1 MGQIKKLP
9 NKDFVHYAK
18 TMINAFPGF
27 PGYEAPDK
35 LTIDKMSKILM
46 KMNKDDA
53 TLNYFGYYENK
64 EFLGGIRFFDFT
76 MNLFGSSVING
87 GGSLLGVDL
96 MHKKEKIAKQL
107 MEFFLDYY
115 LKKKAP
121 IISLYPFRPDFYHK
135 MGFGYGTKLND
146 YIIKP
151 LELPDKGDKS
161 KVRFYEKKDWA
172 KLKACYNRYSKKRH
186 GMYQKVASERRRYDA
201 ESVRIAIFE
210 QKGKVLGYVA
220 FTFKNSPD
228 ESFLKIQIEVSE
240 YIYETR
246 EAFLGLISFLRS
258 QGDQAKYIIFPS
270 FDDNFHFLP
279 FDPRNHTDRLLS
291 ILAHESN
298 LQGIGVMYRIIDTPR
313 FFDVLKN
320 HNFNNQTCR
329 MKISINDS
337 FLKSNNR
344 SFIVSFE
351 NGKAKILKK
360 GNCEVEI
367 KLNVAEFS
375 SMALGVVD
383 FNTLYDYGLADIS
396 DKKYIDTVN
405 STFLSATKPITTTQF

>member
-1 MGQIKKLP
+1 MGQIKILP

-27 PGYEAPDK
+27 PGYESPDK
-35 LTIDKMSKILM
+35 PSIDKLSKILK
-46 KMNKDDA
+46 KMDKDDS

-64 EFLGGIRFFDFT
+64 IFLGGIRFFDFT
-76 MNLFGSSVING
+76 MNLFGNSVING

-96 MHKKEKIAKQL
+96 MHKKERIAKQL

-115 LKKKAP
+115 LKKKAT

-135 MGFGYGTKLND
+135 MGFGYGAKRND

-172 KLKACYNRYSKKRH
+172 KLKACYNRYAKKRH
-186 GMYQKVASERRRYDA
+186 GMYQKVTAERRRYDA
-201 ESVRIAIFE
+201 DSVRIALYE

-220 FTFKNSPD
+220 FTFKTSPD
-228 ESFLKIQIEVSE
+228 ESFLKIQIKVSE
-240 YIYETR
+240 FIYETR

-258 QGDQAKYIIFPS
+258 QGDQAKYIIMPS
-270 FDDNFHFLP
+270 PDDNLHFLP

-291 ILAHESN
+291 VLAHETN
-298 LQGIGVMYRIIDTPR
+298 IQGVGVMYRIIDTPG
-313 FFDVLKN
+313 FFKILKN

-337 FLKSNNR
+337 FLKSNNK
-344 SFIVSFE
+344 SFIVSFD
-351 NGKAKILKK
+351 NGKAKVNKTD
-360 GNCEVEI
+360 NAEVEI

-375 SMALGVVD
+375 SMVLGVVD
-383 FNTLYDYGLADIS
+383 FKTLYNYGLAEIS
-396 DKKYIDTVN
+396 NTKYIEIVN
-405 STFLSATKPITTTQF
+405 STFLTESKPITTTDF